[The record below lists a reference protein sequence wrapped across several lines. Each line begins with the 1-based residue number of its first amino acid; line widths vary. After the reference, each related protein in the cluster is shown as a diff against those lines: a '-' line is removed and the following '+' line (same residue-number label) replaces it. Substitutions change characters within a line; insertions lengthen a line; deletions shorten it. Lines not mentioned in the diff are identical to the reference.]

1 MGNGTPRLTMA
12 SGTGRNPPGRVW
24 SREPHSFQ
32 IYSAQRGKEHRM
44 EKVTVRLK
52 GGMVTE
58 VTATSSE
65 IETVIID
72 EDAFDLPAFL
82 LGEIYPHMNETEK
95 ESWCRKDAEDLVHDL
110 EPEGIEADVDEVYEI
125 IAEFIRQDAEEL

>member
-1 MGNGTPRLTMA
+1 
-12 SGTGRNPPGRVW
+12 
-24 SREPHSFQ
+24 
-32 IYSAQRGKEHRM
+32 M
-44 EKVTVRLK
+44 EKVTVRVK

-72 EDAFDLPAFL
+72 EDACDLPAFL
-82 LGEIYPHMNETEK
+82 LGEIYPHMDETEK